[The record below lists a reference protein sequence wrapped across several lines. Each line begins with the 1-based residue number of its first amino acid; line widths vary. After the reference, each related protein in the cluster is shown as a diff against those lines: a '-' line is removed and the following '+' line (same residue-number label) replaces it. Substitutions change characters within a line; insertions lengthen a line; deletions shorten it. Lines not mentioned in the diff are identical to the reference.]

1 MDEIYLSEIYKRV
14 IDGTPGPWEINSL
27 GSKNYLM
34 WFGGNWPEKDDDAN
48 YEFMSHAKQDM
59 KYLLDEYKKIS
70 DINNENQEY
79 IKILKNQI
87 EKLEEEIKEL
97 KHNLG

>member
-34 WFGGNWPEKDDDAN
+34 WFGGNWPVTC
-48 YEFMSHAKQDM
+48 
-59 KYLLDEYKKIS
+59 
-70 DINNENQEY
+70 
-79 IKILKNQI
+79 
-87 EKLEEEIKEL
+87 
-97 KHNLG
+97 